1 MKIVLIVI
9 VLAAVVAAAAFY
21 RMRSARQAAT
31 LAVAY
36 RRRDF
41 LSKGERAFF
50 RVLQQA
56 VGRGGLVF
64 AKVRLAD
71 LVIPATGIGNQGWQ
85 TAFNRISA
93 KHIDFVICGPDDVVP
108 RLAIELDD
116 ASHRQATRQE
126 RDAFIEAA
134 CHSAGL
140 PLLRIPAHRDYAMQ
154 ELRTQLAGYID
165 QVPQGPRTQEIQP
178 LKQARPAQ
186 RKPEV
191 VSELRVPACPK
202 CGAPMVP
209 RTGKSGPLAGK
220 DFWGCSTFP
229 RCHGLLSPA
238 ETAQPNPALDR

>member
-1 MKIVLIVI
+1 MKLALLAI
-9 VLAAVVAAAAFY
+9 VLAALAAAAVFY
-21 RMRSARQAAT
+21 RARRARQGGN

-56 VGRGGLVF
+56 VGRGGLVL

-71 LVIPATGIGNQGWQ
+71 LVIPATGIGHQGWQ
-85 TAFNRISA
+85 AAFNRISA
-93 KHIDFVICGPDDVVP
+93 KHVDFVICGPDDMVP

-126 RDAFIEAA
+126 RDAFIEAV
-134 CHSAGL
+134 CRSAGL

-154 ELRTQLAGYID
+154 ELRTQLAEYLD
-165 QVPQGPRTQEIQP
+165 QVPQGPRTQELP
-178 LKQARPAQ
+178 AMRPK
-186 RKPEV
+186 RPKPAA
-191 VSELRVPACPK
+191 VSEPPAPACPR

-220 DFWGCSTFP
+220 DFWGCSSFP
-229 RCHGLLSPA
+229 RCHGLLPQLESV
-238 ETAQPNPALDR
+238 QPNPALDR